1 MRKVI
6 SIKKRLAIFTILLAA
21 LSTGL
26 AVECNTRFPSRIHI
40 FEGETLDTRSSSP
53 YTLGVPA
60 AFGGILE
67 DNGTVGTVE
76 QTVPRTAEKT
86 GSYNADV
93 KLFGIIP
100 VRSIHVDVHPQTEL
114 IPCGSTIGIKIFT
127 QGLVCVGTSEL
138 KAEDGSI
145 SNPGN
150 DYGIHDGDILLS
162 AGEIPLETTE
172 QLAEI
177 VSVSEG
183 KPLQLTIERS
193 GKTFQ
198 KELPPVKTEDGYK
211 LGLWVRDSTAGIGT
225 LTFYDEK
232 TGQFG
237 ALGHPISDADT
248 GTLMPVSRGTILN
261 ASVFNIKKGARGEP
275 GELKGIFQNSAG
287 ELGSIQ
293 KNTKQ
298 GIYGNLDPSR
308 LKTEGQSYTAASRS
322 QIKEGKASIL
332 SNIDG
337 ETVQEFEIEIQRVMK
352 YGSENCKDMVIKI
365 TDEGLLEKTGGIV
378 QGMSGSPIIQDGKLV
393 GAVTHVFVNDPTRGY
408 GIFIDNMVANLNAA
422 AE

>member
-1 MRKVI
+1 M
-6 SIKKRLAIFTILLAA
+6 
-21 LSTGL
+21 
-26 AVECNTRFPSRIHI
+26 
-40 FEGETLDTRSSSP
+40 
-53 YTLGVPA
+53 
-60 AFGGILE
+60 
-67 DNGTVGTVE
+67 
-76 QTVPRTAEKT
+76 
-86 GSYNADV
+86 
-93 KLFGIIP
+93 
-100 VRSIHVDVHPQTEL
+100 
-114 IPCGSTIGIKIFT
+114 
-127 QGLVCVGTSEL
+127 
-138 KAEDGSI
+138 
-145 SNPGN
+145 
-150 DYGIHDGDILLS
+150 LS

-287 ELGSIQ
+287 ELGSIE

-337 ETVQEFEIEIQRVMK
+337 ETVQEFEIEIQALSLIHI
-352 YGSENCKDMVIKI
+352 SE
-365 TDEGLLEKTGGIV
+365 
-378 QGMSGSPIIQDGKLV
+378 
-393 GAVTHVFVNDPTRGY
+393 PTRH
-408 GIFIDNMVANLNAA
+408 
-422 AE
+422 